1 MCREE
6 NQMRADRGEDDG
18 LTHKDIHNELC
29 DMRAGQKVQFRWM
42 IGIAFTLVM
51 TMGGGFTSAMMDQ
64 QETLGITNAHLAVA
78 VRDLNQAVA
87 RQVKFERWMENR
99 RSEVVSIMTTM
110 TSNQMKM
117 VDRLHEHEKDD
128 H

>member
-1 MCREE
+1 
-6 NQMRADRGEDDG
+6 MRADRGEDDG